1 MQSLNRWSGVLGLAL
16 CLLWLGCSGDGDS
29 PTDPL
34 PTNDAVL
41 LESIT
46 PSVNDPLVAGSRVTF
61 RARVRYA
68 LATADTG
75 HITLVIEDQNLR
87 VFPPTPQQRAT
98 VLRGEG
104 RVELVDT
111 VDIPASGVTFVH
123 VFTPLFP
130 TGSSRS
136 TAVQEATYTVR
147 QP

>member
-1 MQSLNRWSGVLGLAL
+1 MKVSRNRWFGVLGL
-16 CLLWLGCSGDGDS
+16 LLYLSLAGCSGDGGS

-46 PSVNDPLVAGSRVTF
+46 PSPVEPLIAGSRVTF
-61 RARVRYA
+61 SARVRYA

-75 HITLVIEDQNLR
+75 RVSLVIEDQDFQL
-87 VFPPTPQQRAT
+87 FSPTPQQRAS

-104 RVELVDT
+104 IVELADT
-111 VDIPASGVTFVH
+111 VDIPARVTTVH

-130 TGSSRS
+130 TGAARS
-136 TAVQEATYTVR
+136 TAVQRVSYTVR